1 MSMDTEV
8 ALTWTN
14 ELKSELAYYV
24 KELNKQEKKIAEL
37 SAYNKELEKKF
48 LNLAANNKEMEDKI
62 KKALAEEKEAKI
74 KAVVESEVKP
84 KPKKSSTKK
93 STPKAK
99 SEEKPKPDY
108 EAAFLAIMAD
118 SSAESEPEP
127 KMEVDD
133 APTDALIATPEE
145 AKLQKEVLG
154 EPEAKTPRKVSAF
167 KALSMKKAEDD
178 EDDDDDDDDDDYDD
192 DEDDEDEGED
202 EDEGIVFLNK
212 VQVPNSKGEF
222 PDIDD

>member
-1 MSMDTEV
+1 MSMDYDV
-8 ALTWTN
+8 ALSWTN

-84 KPKKSSTKK
+84 KPKPKKSSTKK
-93 STPKAK
+93 SAPKAK

-118 SSAESEPEP
+118 SSAESELEP

-178 EDDDDDDDDDDYDD
+178 EADDDDDYDD

>member
-145 AKLQKEVLG
+145 AKLQKER
-154 EPEAKTPRKVSAF
+154 A
-167 KALSMKKAEDD
+167 ALSTELEAQKQETEKIRSQIAESHRAI
-178 EDDDDDDDDDDYDD
+178 E
-192 DEDDEDEGED
+192 EGE
-202 EDEGIVFLNK
+202 E
-212 VQVPNSKGEF
+212 EF
-222 PDIDD
+222 RHVHENYLLGKYDRTPE